1 MRFSGSRH
9 AVLRPLSLVLLTGMC
24 GVHAISQDGPVV
36 NIVPRIHPERSS
48 PTQESNYRSDV
59 KMVLVPASVMDR
71 GDRPVLD
78 LHKEDFHLFQDTVE
92 QTIEVLSMDQAPISV
107 GIVFDASG
115 SMNNKLD
122 KSFKA
127 VNQFFLIQFNDA
139 PEFRVPF
146 TQDQDEIM
154 SNLTLIRPQGWTAM
168 LDAIS
173 LAVHKMK
180 SAKNS
185 RKVLLILSDGG
196 DNNSRY
202 SEGEV
207 IGLLREADVQVYA
220 IGLLDDPRFLKKA
233 TEATGGSMVVVH
245 NTNDLPAAI
254 DKLNSE
260 LRSQYVIG
268 YYPTHGQNDGKFH
281 NLKVQVLQKVGEGL
295 HLSWRRG
302 FYSPN

>member
-1 MRFSGSRH
+1 
-9 AVLRPLSLVLLTGMC
+9 
-24 GVHAISQDGPVV
+24 
-36 NIVPRIHPERSS
+36 
-48 PTQESNYRSDV
+48 
-59 KMVLVPASVMDR
+59 MDR
-71 GDRPVLD
+71 GERPVLD

-115 SMNNKLD
+115 SMVNKLD

-127 VNQFFLIQFNDA
+127 VDRFLKSTLPGDEFFLIQFNDA
-139 PEFRVPF
+139 PELRVPF
-146 TQDQDEIM
+146 TSDQDEIM
-154 SNLTLIRPQGWTAM
+154 RNLSTVRPQGWTAM

-173 LAVHKMK
+173 LAVHRMK

-185 RKVLLILSDGG
+185 RKVLLVLSDGG

-202 SEGEV
+202 TDGEV
-207 IGLLREADVQVYA
+207 IGLLREADVQVFA
-220 IGLLDDPRFLKKA
+220 IGLLDNPRFLKKA
-233 TEATGGSMVVVH
+233 AEATGGSMIEVH

-254 DKLNSE
+254 DKLTTQ

-268 YYPTHGQNDGKFH
+268 YYPTQGQNDGKYH
-281 NLKVQVLQKVGEGL
+281 RLKLQVLQKVGEGL
-295 HLSWRRG
+295 RIYWRRG